1 MFGLILETERCRD
14 GVEVV
19 EGHFR
24 PRTFRRE
31 KIRLV
36 TTDLEDP
43 IAIRFANARDGFV
56 PLLSKYTTGAL
67 FGDGPYRPTPV
78 AHPEDGDT
86 VTIKRVDMRFD
97 VLSATA
103 TQRVI
108 RDKLLAA
115 GGNDPIDALIRIT
128 EGGPIRPSV
137 LFQLEGDKPLMF
149 IQCSDLLEF
158 MTMEIAKI
166 ALEGAKVATCERCH
180 NLFLTGT
187 SASRRSHAMYC
198 SDRCR
203 VAAMRARKKGS
214 Q

>member
-103 TQRVI
+103 T
-108 RDKLLAA
+108 
-115 GGNDPIDALIRIT
+115 
-128 EGGPIRPSV
+128 
-137 LFQLEGDKPLMF
+137 
-149 IQCSDLLEF
+149 
-158 MTMEIAKI
+158 
-166 ALEGAKVATCERCH
+166 
-180 NLFLTGT
+180 
-187 SASRRSHAMYC
+187 
-198 SDRCR
+198 
-203 VAAMRARKKGS
+203 
-214 Q
+214 